1 MFLFKINFYYSRIT
15 LLHSFLVCSQ
25 RISDTHTHPLLFG
38 LPSHSA
44 HHGALSRD
52 PCAMQPAPITHLFHA
67 QQCLWVNTNLPV
79 QSPPPSPLLSMCS
92 SSTSVLFICVIF
104 LGSTCKNSKGK
115 GESGTEKWFFIAFP
129 MYSLKVKL
137 FQKVKYLNHNYV
149 GNKNWWSWPW
159 DPSSFCLS
167 CLSNVILSVSPR
179 LHAQVT
185 ARCFPFQTQKPHL
198 PTTLHWLF
206 SMLFPSP

>member
-1 MFLFKINFYYSRIT
+1 
-15 LLHSFLVCSQ
+15 
-25 RISDTHTHPLLFG
+25 
-38 LPSHSA
+38 
-44 HHGALSRD
+44 
-52 PCAMQPAPITHLFHA
+52 MQPAHQWYTH
-67 QQCLWVNTNLPV
+67 TSPPV
-79 QSPPPSPLLSMCS
+79 WTSFPFSSSRGTEQRPVCRAAGSHYSSISCTAVSVSQHQSPGSVPPPSPLLSMCS
-92 SSTSVLFICVIF
+92 SSTSVSFICVIF

-115 GESGTEKWFFIAFP
+115 GEWGTEKWFFIVFP

-149 GNKNWWSWPW
+149 GNTNWWSWPW

-167 CLSNVILSVSPR
+167 CLSNVILSISPR